1 MSNTKKITTKKVI
14 TRQANIKQANTR
26 KIDTTKANV
35 RQVST
40 RKANTKKV
48 SNKQISESVVEIIE
62 ISLLLLAFGIIAEI
76 LFGGILPIGSWI
88 ITNLIGSLSTLGEHG
103 FIGVVA
109 LGIIVYIFRRGKVF
123 A

>member
-1 MSNTKKITTKKVI
+1 MNLTEIQQTIQLQT
-14 TRQANIKQANTR
+14 
-26 KIDTTKANV
+26 
-35 RQVST
+35 
-40 RKANTKKV
+40 
-48 SNKQISESVVEIIE
+48 VVEIIE
-62 ISLLLLAFGIIAEI
+62 ISLLLLAFGIVAEI
-76 LFGGILPIGSWI
+76 LCGGILPIGSRI

>member
-76 LFGGILPIGSWI
+76 LFGGILPIGSRI